1 MPLSTVEEA
10 VEDLKQGKFL
20 IVVDDETRENE
31 GDVVMPAE
39 SATADKVNFMI
50 KYARGLLCM
59 PVIGE
64 RLDELGMSLMVNS
77 ANTSMHGTAF
87 TISVDYKKG
96 TTTGISAGDR
106 AATIAAIINP
116 DARPEDFLQP
126 GHLFPL
132 RYHEGGVLVRPGHT
146 EAVVDLARMAGFY
159 PAGIVCEIMSPDGS
173 MARMPELDRF
183 SHEYDLNIISIP
195 QIIAYRRR
203 HEKLIERVAEAR
215 MPTSHGDFQ
224 VFAYKSIVD
233 PGEHLALV
241 MGQWEPDEPVLVRI
255 HSECLTGDVFES
267 LRCDCGEQIRQAL
280 DMIGSAGKGVFLYM
294 RQEGRGIGLHN
305 KIRAYHL
312 QDNGMDT
319 VQANEELGFESD
331 QRHYGIGAQILSD
344 LKREEDAPLDQQPR
358 KSDRSIRLRARDRG
372 ARTHRDECQRRE
384 PGLPPY
390 QAHGDGPHPL
400 ALLVL
405 SPPTGPFASLRIYH
419 VGCHQHHQV

>member
-1 MPLSTVEEA
+1 MPLATVEEA
-10 VEDLKQGKFL
+10 TEDLKQGKFL
-20 IVVDDETRENE
+20 IVVDDEKRENE
-31 GDVVMPAE
+31 GDLVMPAE
-39 SATADKVNFMI
+39 VATPDKVNFMI

-77 ANTSMHGTAF
+77 PNTSKHGTAF

-106 AATIAAIINP
+106 AATIKAMISP
-116 DARPEDFLQP
+116 DSRPEDFAQP

-146 EAVVDLARMAGFY
+146 EAVVDLARIAGFY

-183 SHEYDLNIISIP
+183 SREYDLNIISIS

-215 MPTSHGDFQ
+215 LPTVHGDFQ
-224 VFAYKSIVD
+224 VIAYKSMVD
-233 PGEHLALV
+233 PGEHVALV
-241 MGQWEPDEPVLVRI
+241 MGEWDPEEPVLVRI

-280 DMIGSAGKGVFLYM
+280 DMIGKEGKGVFLYM

-305 KIRAYHL
+305 KIKAYRL

-319 VQANEELGFESD
+319 IQANEELGFESD
-331 QRHYGIGAQILSD
+331 LRHYGIGAQILRD
-344 LKREEDAPLDQQPR
+344 LDVKRMRHLTNNPEKVLGVSGYGLEIVEHVPVEMHANEENREYLQT
-358 KSDRSIRLRARDRG
+358 K
-372 ARTHRDECQRRE
+372 RTKMGHILWHC
-384 PGLPPY
+384 
-390 QAHGDGPHPL
+390 
-400 ALLVL
+400 
-405 SPPTGPFASLRIYH
+405 
-419 VGCHQHHQV
+419 